1 MKRMYLAVLALAIL
15 LCLTACAEEENP
27 VVFYYPKT
35 EVSYHT
41 DTGVI
46 EPEIRDTLS
55 REDSL
60 GYLLSF
66 YLDGP
71 IDTTL
76 RLPVPEGTQVLRLLP
91 YDEGVLLVMSKEFSQ
106 LEGMDLTIACASI
119 SQTCFNLTEYQ
130 EITFSAVTQK
140 NVIRI
145 VRRDSFLLAD
155 TVTATTE

>member
-1 MKRMYLAVLALAIL
+1 
-15 LCLTACAEEENP
+15 
-27 VVFYYPKT
+27 
-35 EVSYHT
+35 
-41 DTGVI
+41 
-46 EPEIRDTLS
+46 
-55 REDSL
+55 
-60 GYLLSF
+60 
-66 YLDGP
+66 
-71 IDTTL
+71 
-76 RLPVPEGTQVLRLLP
+76 
-91 YDEGVLLVMSKEFSQ
+91 MSKEFSQ

>member
-15 LCLTACAEEENP
+15 LCLT
-27 VVFYYPKT
+27 
-35 EVSYHT
+35 
-41 DTGVI
+41 
-46 EPEIRDTLS
+46 
-55 REDSL
+55 
-60 GYLLSF
+60 
-66 YLDGP
+66 
-71 IDTTL
+71 
-76 RLPVPEGTQVLRLLP
+76 
-91 YDEGVLLVMSKEFSQ
+91 
-106 LEGMDLTIACASI
+106 ACASI